1 MLELWLAFSAGLAGS
16 GHCLGMCGGIV
27 TALAISNRELSAADR
42 FIFNLFY
49 HFGRVLTYATLG
61 LLVGFA
67 SQAGMLTAL
76 KPHLRWLFLAANL
89 FVVSIGLATA
99 LGVRS
104 FGINA
109 LDGVGWGFMQRPLS
123 RVVGSASVLAAV
135 PAGLLMGLIPCG
147 LVYGVLI
154 SAATSGS
161 ALKGGGML
169 LVFGLGTL
177 PVLMAYGQVA
187 SSLSVLGGPF
197 FRRCMGAVVALLGA
211 SGVWKTLVAI
221 LCLPLFL
228 SPFILE
234 ILTKGVT
241 GT

>member
-27 TALAISNRELSAADR
+27 TALAVSNQSAGAFRR
-42 FIFNLFY
+42 FLYNLCY
-49 HFGRVLTYATLG
+49 HLGRVATYTSLG
-61 LLVGFA
+61 LLAGFA
-67 SQAGMLTAL
+67 AQAGMITAL

-89 FVVSIGLATA
+89 FVVAIGLFTL

-109 LDGVGWGFMQRPLS
+109 LDGSGYNFMQKLFS
-123 RVVGSASVLAAV
+123 RVAGSASLLAAL

-161 ALKGGGML
+161 LVKGGAMML
-169 LVFGLGTL
+169 AFGLGTL
-177 PVLMAYGQVA
+177 PALLLYGQLAATVTA
-187 SSLSVLGGPF
+187 RGGAIF
-197 FRRCMGAVVALLGA
+197 QRCMGGVVALLGMA
-211 SGVWKTLVAI
+211 GVWKV
-221 LCLPLFL
+221 L
-228 SPFILE
+228 SAMGHL
-234 ILTKGVT
+234 GAHH
-241 GT
+241 